1 MRALALALVFTL
13 ALFPSAHGVV
23 AAVGDPVVL
32 AAGDIA
38 SCESDGD
45 EETADLLAA
54 NAGSILLLGDI
65 AYPDG
70 SASDFDD
77 CFDPSWGA
85 HKARM
90 YPSPGNHEYHTEGA
104 DGYFDYFG
112 AVAGDPDEGWY
123 SFDLGAWHIVSL
135 NSNCD
140 EIGGCDSDSPQ
151 AEWLAADLAANPSTC
166 TLAYWHH
173 PRFSSST
180 KHGSDE
186 EYEDLWAILDE
197 HDADV
202 VLVGHDHGYERF
214 APQDKDGN
222 ASADGIREFVVGTG
236 GAERYDQGDPE
247 PNSQLRDD
255 GSWGVLKLTLHDASY
270 DWQFLAVPGDDLD
283 DSGSASCVGAVEPP
297 PEECTPQEGGDEDG
311 DGVCG
316 DADNCPADANPNQ
329 ADTDGD
335 GWGDVC
341 DPGAGGGIDVLVVA
355 SADDASESGK
365 SGKVKLGGKSLK
377 LGKGVAGFR
386 FAAAGVPAGAEIES
400 AFVEFELGKPYGKG
414 GALEIRGQEGGAAGP
429 FAEQAFD
436 VSSRAD
442 TGASVTWGIPEA
454 APGSK
459 GLRVARTPDLAPVL
473 QELVDGPG
481 WGTGSAVVL
490 VVSGEAGM
498 SVPAFDGGEGTARL
512 HIVLAP

>member
-1 MRALALALVFTL
+1 MRL
-13 ALFPSAHGVV
+13 PV
-23 AAVGDPVVL
+23 AAVVMLSAFVSNAARAADPVVL

-38 SCESDGD
+38 NCESEGD
-45 EETADLLAA
+45 EQTAALLAA

-70 SASDFDD
+70 SATDFEE

-85 HKARM
+85 HKARI

-140 EIGGCDSDSPQ
+140 EIGGCGSSSAQ
-151 AEWLAADLAANPSTC
+151 GQWLAADLAANPSTC

-180 KHGSDE
+180 KHGSDD
-186 EYEDLWAILDE
+186 EYEDLWEILDA
-197 HDADV
+197 HDADL

-214 APQDKDGN
+214 APQDKDGV
-222 ASADGIREFVVGTG
+222 ASANGIREFVVGTG
-236 GAERYDQGDPE
+236 GAERYDQGDSE

-255 GSWGVLKLTLHDASY
+255 SSWGVLKLTLHPAGY

-283 DSGSASCVGAVEPP
+283 DSGSASCVGVVEPP
-297 PEECTPQEGGDEDG
+297 PEECTAQEGGDVDD

-316 DADNCPADANPNQ
+316 NVDNCPSDANPNQ
-329 ADTDGD
+329 ADGD
-335 GWGDVC
+335 GFGDVC
-341 DPGAGGGIDVLVVA
+341 DPGAGGGIDVLVSAA
-355 SADDASESGK
+355 SDDASESGK

-377 LGKGVAGFR
+377 LGKGVVGFR
-386 FAAAGVPAGAEIES
+386 FANAGLPADATIQS
-400 AFVEFELGKPYGKG
+400 AFVEFVLEKPYAKAGSF
-414 GALEIRGQEGGAAGP
+414 EIRGEESGSAGAFQTEP
-429 FAEQAFD
+429 FD
-436 VSSRAD
+436 VSERAE
-442 TGASVTWGIPEA
+442 TSASVVWSIPA
-454 APGSK
+454 APSGDK
-459 GLRVARTPDLAPVL
+459 GLLAARTPDLAPVL
-473 QELVDGPG
+473 QELVNGAG

-490 VVSGEAGM
+490 VFGGEGSLA
-498 SVPAFDGGEGTARL
+498 VPAFEGEPPTHARL

>member
-1 MRALALALVFTL
+1 MKALAALVLL
-13 ALFPSAHGVV
+13 AFGFLPGSHAVV
-23 AAVGDPVVL
+23 AVADPVVL

-38 SCESDGD
+38 NCESEGD
-45 EETADLLAA
+45 EQTADLLAD
-54 NAGSILLLGDI
+54 NPGSILLLGDI

-70 SASDFDD
+70 SAEDFED
-77 CFDPSWGA
+77 CFDPSWGT

-90 YPSPGNHEYHTEGA
+90 YPSPGNHEYHTDGA

-135 NSNCD
+135 NSNCG
-140 EIGGCDSDSPQ
+140 EIGGCERDSAQ
-151 AEWLAADLAANPSTC
+151 GEWLAADLAANPSTC

-173 PRFSSST
+173 PRFSSSS
-180 KHGSDE
+180 KHGSDT

-255 GSWGVLKLTLHDASY
+255 GSWGVLKLTLREAGY
-270 DWQFLAVPGDDLD
+270 DWQFLAVPGDDLA

-297 PEECTPQEGGDEDG
+297 PEECTPQEGGDADG

-316 DADNCPADANPNQ
+316 DVDNCPADANPNQ
-329 ADTDGD
+329 ADADGD

-341 DPGAGGGIDVLVVA
+341 DPGAGGGIDVLVGA

-365 SGKVKLGGKSLK
+365 SGKVKLGGKRLK

-386 FAAAGVPAGAEIES
+386 FADAGIPAGATIES
-400 AFVEFELGKPYGKG
+400 AFVEFELAKPYAKG
-414 GALEIRGQEGGAAGP
+414 VALEIRGEESGAAGP
-429 FAEQAFD
+429 FAAQPFD
-436 VSSRAD
+436 VSSRAE
-442 TGASVTWGIPEA
+442 TSAAVAWSIPA
-454 APGSK
+454 AEDGSK
-459 GLRVARTPDLAPVL
+459 GLLIARTPDLAPVL
-473 QELVDGPG
+473 QELVGGPG

-490 VVSGEAGM
+490 VFSGEGGM
-498 SVPAFDGGEGTARL
+498 AVPASDGGGATARL